1 MSTINFKNWI
11 QGSKWHPNSVSSFQV
26 RLIVFPESSRH
37 AMFASSHRQNLSTNV
52 SSHIWGLWAQLAVN
66 SIYTSLTCFKSAK
79 KRSLAP
85 GDTRNSSL
93 NHKNKQVTLKRR
105 GTLNRTTPVGDAV
118 HRYGQGHIFSW
129 LPCELLASV
138 VLLCFSVQLNTTGF
152 DSLNSA
158 ASSFMV

>member
-1 MSTINFKNWI
+1 MVINRVDYAEADQLSFAKRIKMSAINCQNWI

-37 AMFASSHRQNLSTNV
+37 AMFASSYRQNLSTNV
-52 SSHIWGLWAQLAVN
+52 SSHIWGLWTQLEVN

-79 KRSLAP
+79 KHSLAP

-105 GTLNRTTPVGDAV
+105 GTLNRTLNRTTPVGDAV
-118 HRYGQGHIFSW
+118 HR
-129 LPCELLASV
+129 
-138 VLLCFSVQLNTTGF
+138 
-152 DSLNSA
+152 
-158 ASSFMV
+158 